1 MASASTSEVNADN
14 SNKPVC
20 LIVLG
25 MAGSGKSSLVTRLT
39 SSEKKPYAVNL
50 DPACSNLNYFANI
63 DIRDTVNYKEVMKQ
77 YNLGPNGA
85 IVTSLNLFSTKIP
98 EVIDFIKKSQNE
110 LCILDTP
117 GQIEVFTWSVSG
129 SIITDTLASSFPTV
143 ILYVVDC
150 VRSTSPVTF
159 MSNMLYACSILYK
172 TRLPFIIVMNK
183 IDIVDHSYAK
193 DWMTNFEVFQE
204 ALETDESYISNLTRS
219 MALAL
224 DEFYQ
229 NLKVCGVSAAT
240 GQGIDD
246 LYKLVDKAADEYENE
261 YRVEWE
267 KLKAESDAKKAEQN
281 KEDKEKSNADTSS
294 GSLITEVPSGRE
306 LSDIY
311 LRHPTNESSTDS
323 EGEEE
328 PFNAVNNE
336 EEAETFQ
343 KVLNQ
348 QRMMQIKR
356 AKEAEMKK
364 SQNT

>member
-1 MASASTSEVNADN
+1 MAEASSSSKETTS
-14 SNKPVC
+14 KPIC
-20 LIVLG
+20 LIILG
-25 MAGSGKSSLVTRLT
+25 MAGSGKTSLVTRLT
-39 SSEKKPYAVNL
+39 NSQKKPYVVNL
-50 DPACSNLNYFANI
+50 DPACLNLPYFANI
-63 DIRDTVNYKEVMKQ
+63 DIRETVNYKEVMKQ

-85 IVTSLNLFSTKIP
+85 IVTSLNLFSTKFP
-98 EVIDFIKKSQNE
+98 EVIDFIQKSENE

-129 SIITDTLASSFPTV
+129 SIITETLASSFPTV

-172 TRLPFIIVMNK
+172 TRLPFIVVMNK

-193 DWMTNFEVFQE
+193 DWMNDFEVFQE
-204 ALETDESYISNLTRS
+204 ALESDESYISNLTRS

-246 LYKLVDKAADEYENE
+246 LYKLITEAAEEYEKE

-267 KLKAESDAKKAEQN
+267 KIRAETEAKKTEIL
-281 KEDKEKSNADTSS
+281 KEKEEQGSS
-294 GSLITEVPSGRE
+294 FLTEVPLGRD
-306 LSDIY
+306 LSDVY
-311 LRHPTNESSTDS
+311 LRHPANESSSDS
-323 EGEEE
+323 EGEEA
-328 PFNAVNNE
+328 PFENVE
-336 EEAETFQ
+336 DEKEAENFQ
-343 KVLNQ
+343 RVLQQ
-348 QRMMQIKR
+348 QRNMQIKR
-356 AKEAEMKK
+356 AREAEKK
-364 SQNT
+364 NPHNTS